1 MVDRNLNE
9 TFRSAKYVTREGMEV
24 YIPPSGFDWRSI
36 QSFPAVI
43 DPFGE
48 STTQEFPLGTK
59 LVYGEQVFRYAL
71 AGIAIEVGA
80 LCQAVVPLAGHIAEA
95 LGINAIGDTVVSF
108 TPNTVTTDDLTANE
122 LQDGYFYVYD
132 STGEAQ
138 KMRIL
143 SHPAITG
150 AVAGN
155 LTLIDPFRLA
165 TVAGS
170 TGTVIHNKF
179 RAVII
184 TPGPITAVP
193 VGWTTGAVTAAYYF
207 WLLTKGPGA
216 CLIDSTAQAVKIGQP
231 CTPSHEDDGAVQKYE
246 PARAT
251 EADYGQIGWIKQIG
265 ADATGGAA
273 TYGQVHAQLE

>member
-43 DPFGE
+43 DPFDE
-48 STTQEFPLGTK
+48 SSSQEFPLGTK
-59 LVYGEQVFRYAL
+59 LAYGEQVFRYAL

-80 LCQAVVPLAGHIAEA
+80 LCQAVVPLAGHIDSAI
-95 LGINAIGDTVVSF
+95 GINAIGDTVVSF
-108 TPNTVTTDDLTANE
+108 TGAVASTDDLTANE
-122 LQDGYFYVYD
+122 VQDGYFYIYD
-132 STGEAQ
+132 GTGEGQ

-165 TVAGS
+165 TVAAS

-207 WLLTKGPGA
+207 WLKVKGPHWV
-216 CLIDSTAQAVKIGQP
+216 TV
-231 CTPSHEDDGAVQKYE
+231 
-246 PARAT
+246 
-251 EADYGQIGWIKQIG
+251 
-265 ADATGGAA
+265 TGTWPGAA
-273 TYGQVHAQLE
+273 FKDRLCAWHTDGTILMADEAWGKATPTSEQIAGYLIQSGNYGDVLLMLDMW